1 MTVSP
6 EEATQIIESLASSDH
21 QAEHG
26 RHQSHK
32 SGVLDLSTNDAIL
45 AQNKLL
51 SQQIEAQTKK
61 MAKIPQQLHAIAS
74 SSSQSNSSLKCDFC
88 GRDHPNGHCSETTN
102 EEVNYVGNQQKRGN
116 FNSRNYNTNSYMQ
129 GNQGWRNNN
138 NNQGYGWRN
147 EAGPSNRPP
156 PQQQQQQQLVYPSMH
171 ERTNKLEDTLNQF
184 MQVSMNNQ
192 KNTEASIKHLAVKA
206 GQLAKQL
213 ADMSGGPFSANTKTN
228 PKEHCK
234 AITTRS
240 WKVVGA
246 DVGVSENNEG
256 VENKG
261 ENSELREVEE
271 ESEKNEGENNKSE
284 SKEKERQFLRF
295 LDIIK
300 KLQINI
306 PFTEAMEQMP
316 TYARFMKE
324 LLTRKR
330 KVLEEET
337 MELETGCSAIL
348 QKSLPQKSRD
358 PGSFT
363 LHVSIGNLSV
373 GKALLDLGAGINLM
387 PLSMLKK
394 IGEVD
399 VRPIR
404 MTLQLADR
412 SIKLPHG
419 IVEDMI
425 VKVDKFMFLVDFVV
439 MDMEEDVEV
448 PLILGRPFM
457 KTARVIIDMDE
468 GKLKVRVQDEEVS
481 FNVFEAMKCPKGNK
495 DCFRIDVLDDVYLET
510 QNDFKSS
517 SPLEKA
523 LLLSNEELDKVI
535 DEEVQDVIDALNKR
549 ENSSANVQSKEE
561 LKKEEKEQ
569 VVKLKLDDNVAGK
582 HRKLQLLELEE
593 MRFNAY
599 KSSKHYKQR
608 IKAYHDK
615 KILKRSFKP
624 G

>member
-1 MTVSP
+1 
-6 EEATQIIESLASSDH
+6 
-21 QAEHG
+21 
-26 RHQSHK
+26 
-32 SGVLDLSTNDAIL
+32 
-45 AQNKLL
+45 
-51 SQQIEAQTKK
+51 

-74 SSSQSNSSLKCDFC
+74 SSSQSNSS
-88 GRDHPNGHCSETTN
+88 
-102 EEVNYVGNQQKRGN
+102 
-116 FNSRNYNTNSYMQ
+116 
-129 GNQGWRNNN
+129 
-138 NNQGYGWRN
+138 
-147 EAGPSNRPP
+147 PP

-284 SKEKERQFLRF
+284 SVNSEKIREKNGVEKEKNKKKGKEVSSTVPVKNLPYPHAPSKKEKERQFLRF